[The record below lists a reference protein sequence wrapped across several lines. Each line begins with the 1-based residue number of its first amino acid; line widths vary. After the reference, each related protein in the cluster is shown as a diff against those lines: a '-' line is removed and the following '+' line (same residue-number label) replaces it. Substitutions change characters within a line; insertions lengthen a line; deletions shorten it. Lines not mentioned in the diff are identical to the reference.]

1 MYLPTADRL
10 LPCARCPRLPARQEG
25 MIVVF
30 TLIAVVLL
38 LIASVALVRS
48 FDTSLTLA
56 GNMAFKRD
64 LVNQA
69 ERAVAKAIAAVS
81 TGGALGTD
89 TTRQAD
95 SLTNNYFATTLAS
108 EAHGIPTVLI
118 DDGAWTT
125 AGLTATGDIA
135 DTTSGVKVRYVID
148 RLCLTGTVAPSSV
161 SCAISALGADKGGTV
176 WIKRAGGSS
185 LPVYRVS
192 VRVTG
197 PRNTQ
202 TFVQASISL

>member
-1 MYLPTADRL
+1 M
-10 LPCARCPRLPARQEG
+10 PRRQEG
-25 MIVVF
+25 IIVVF
-30 TLIAVVLL
+30 TLLAVVLL

-48 FDTSLTLA
+48 FDTSLSLA

-64 LVNQA
+64 LVNQS
-69 ERAVAKAIAAVS
+69 ERAIAKAINAVS
-81 TGGALGTD
+81 IGGVLAAD
-89 TTRQAD
+89 TTRQAN

-118 DDGAWTT
+118 DDSAWTT
-125 AGLTATGDIA
+125 AGLTATSDIT
-135 DTTSGVKVRYVID
+135 DSTSGVSVRYVID
-148 RLCLTGTVAPSSV
+148 RLCLSGTVASSTV
-161 SCAISALGADKGGTV
+161 SCAISALGADKGGTI

-185 LPVYRVS
+185 LPVYRIS

-202 TFVQASISL
+202 TYVQASISL

>member
-1 MYLPTADRL
+1 MDSPVADR
-10 LPCARCPRLPARQEG
+10 PSHCPRRPRIPRRQDG
-25 MIVVF
+25 IIVLF
-30 TLIAVVLL
+30 TLLAVVLL

-64 LVNQA
+64 LVNQS

-81 TGGALGTD
+81 IGGALASD
-89 TTRQAD
+89 ATRQAN
-95 SLTNNYFATTLAS
+95 SLTNNYFATTLTS
-108 EAHGIPTVLI
+108 EAHGIPTILV
-118 DDGAWTT
+118 DDSAWTT
-125 AGLTATGDIA
+125 AGLTATGDIT
-135 DTTSGVKVRYVID
+135 DVTSNVSIRYVID
-148 RLCLTGTVAPSSV
+148 RLCLTGTVASSTV
-161 SCAISALGADKGGTV
+161 SCAISALGADKGGTI

-202 TFVQASISL
+202 TFVQATISL

>member
-1 MYLPTADRL
+1 MTRSTTNRPSRHQ
-10 LPCARCPRLPARQEG
+10 PRRSMPRRQEG
-25 MIVVF
+25 IIVVF
-30 TLIAVVLL
+30 TLLAVVLL

-48 FDTSLTLA
+48 FDTSLSLA

-64 LVNQA
+64 LVNQS
-69 ERAVAKAIAAVS
+69 ERAIAKAINAVS
-81 TGGALGTD
+81 IGGVLAAD
-89 TTRQAD
+89 TTRQAN

-118 DDGAWTT
+118 DDSAWTT
-125 AGLTATGDIA
+125 AGLTATSDIT
-135 DTTSGVKVRYVID
+135 DSTSGVSVRYVID
-148 RLCLTGTVAPSSV
+148 RLCLSGTVASSTV
-161 SCAISALGADKGGTV
+161 SCAISALGADKGGTI

-185 LPVYRVS
+185 LPVYRIS

-202 TFVQASISL
+202 TYVQASISL